1 MSFSAFALPSGG
13 VAAAPPRPGTLRR
26 RPSRRCSRVRAG
38 SDASDASPD
47 DSGDFSFR
55 ALARRVEQIKRDEAR
70 GTTTMPVIVLDA
82 TLPGQRLGLRFDKKD
97 TRRALNAGTALGP
110 LAEVG
115 DVFAMLGQAP
125 RSGQVLPFGVEV
137 AVSAVR
143 DFPDGS
149 GDVEVEL
156 VGRRR
161 VRIEGQPFDEN
172 GVAMAR
178 VAFMDFAPDAPMNGG
193 AEDDDDNESVLL
205 GEHDAVKG
213 AHPVAATRSGRRSG
227 IAEDSDSIQQ
237 SALVSEENARAAAAL
252 APLVSEWKTLVREGG
267 HERRKGQLELIE
279 SHIGPMPPSG
289 EPARVAAWVAALI
302 NPIPALGV
310 AYEIRP
316 ALLMARDT
324 KGMLRVARDGI
335 VTSIERLRPRD
346 ANSVENDETNT

>member
-1 MSFSAFALPSGG
+1 MSLSAFALPAG
-13 VAAAPPRPGTLRR
+13 VVPAAPPRPGTPCR
-26 RPSRRCSRVRAG
+26 RPSRRGSRVRADASREDDGAG
-38 SDASDASPD
+38 SDDSPD
-47 DSGDFSFR
+47 GSGDFSLR
-55 ALARRVEQIKRDEAR
+55 SLARRVEQIKRDEAR

-115 DVFAMLGQAP
+115 DAFAMLGQAP

-137 AVSAVR
+137 TVSRVR

-156 VGRRR
+156 VGSRR

-172 GVAMAR
+172 GVAMAK
-178 VAFMDFAPDAPMNGG
+178 VAFMDFAPDAPRS
-193 AEDDDDNESVLL
+193 ADESSDGEGVLL

-213 AHPVAATRSGRRSG
+213 AHPAAATRGEGSGSV
-227 IAEDSDSIQQ
+227 AETHDSE
-237 SALVSEENARAAAAL
+237 ANARAAAAL
-252 APLVSEWKTLVREGG
+252 GPLVSEWKTLVREGG

-279 SHIGPMPPSG
+279 SHLGPMPPSR

-324 KGMLRVARDGI
+324 EGMLRVARDGI

-346 ANSVENDETNT
+346 AEEEAEDAKRSD

>member
-1 MSFSAFALPSGG
+1 VRAEALPEDS
-13 VAAAPPRPGTLRR
+13 
-26 RPSRRCSRVRAG
+26 AG
-38 SDASDASPD
+38 SDESPD
-47 DSGDFSFR
+47 GSGDFSLR

-82 TLPGQRLGLRFDKKD
+82 TLPGQRLGLRFDRKD
-97 TRRALNAGTALGP
+97 TRRALNAGTSLGP

-115 DVFAMLGQAP
+115 DAFAMLGQAP

-137 AVSAVR
+137 TVSRVR

-172 GVAMAR
+172 GVAMAK
-178 VAFMDFAPDAPMNGG
+178 VAFMDFAPDAPDSING
-193 AEDDDDNESVLL
+193 EDGEAVLL
-205 GEHDAVKG
+205 GEDDAVKG
-213 AHPVAATRSGRRSG
+213 AHPAAATRGQRKETSGGDTDDASVANQGTR
-227 IAEDSDSIQQ
+227 EPFDSE
-237 SALVSEENARAAAAL
+237 ANARAAAEL
-252 APLVSEWKTLVREGG
+252 APLVSEWKALVREGG
-267 HERRKGQLELIE
+267 HERRKGQLDLIE

-324 KGMLRVARDGI
+324 RGMLRVAREGI

-346 ANSVENDETNT
+346 ARQETEEDTP

>member
-1 MSFSAFALPSGG
+1 MSFSAFALSAG
-13 VAAAPPRPGTLRR
+13 VVSAAPSRPGTPCR
-26 RPSRRCSRVRAG
+26 RPSRRGSHVCAGASREDEGAG
-38 SDASDASPD
+38 SDDPAD
-47 DSGDFSFR
+47 GFSLR
-55 ALARRVEQIKRDEAR
+55 SLARRVVQIKRDEAR

-115 DVFAMLGQAP
+115 DAFAMLGQAP

-137 AVSAVR
+137 TVSRVR

-156 VGRRR
+156 VASRRL
-161 VRIEGQPFDEN
+161 RIEGQPFDEN
-172 GVAMAR
+172 GVATAK
-178 VAFMDFAPDAPMNGG
+178 VAFMDFAPDAPGSANS
-193 AEDDDDNESVLL
+193 EDGEAVLL

-213 AHPVAATRSGRRSG
+213 AHPAAAKRGERQTTDESVAETF
-227 IAEDSDSIQQ
+227 DSE
-237 SALVSEENARAAAAL
+237 ANTRAAEAL
-252 APLVSEWKTLVREGG
+252 GPLVSEWKTLVREGG

-279 SHIGPMPPSG
+279 SHLGPMPPSS

-324 KGMLRVARDGI
+324 KGMLRVARDGV
-335 VTSIERLRPRD
+335 VTSIERLRRRD
-346 ANSVENDETNT
+346 AEEETEETSRSD

>member
-26 RPSRRCSRVRAG
+26 RPSRRCSRARAG

-47 DSGDFSFR
+47 DSGDFSLR

-156 VGRRR
+156 VGKRR

-178 VAFMDFAPDAPMNGG
+178 VAFMDFAPDAPTSAVA
-193 AEDDDDNESVLL
+193 AEDDDDESVLR

-213 AHPVAATRSGRRSG
+213 AHPAAATRSTKTD
-227 IAEDSDSIQQ
+227 DSDSTLQEN
-237 SALVSEENARAAAAL
+237 ALKVSEENARAAAAL

-346 ANSVENDETNT
+346 AKRENDETNE

>member
-1 MSFSAFALPSGG
+1 
-13 VAAAPPRPGTLRR
+13 
-26 RPSRRCSRVRAG
+26 
-38 SDASDASPD
+38 
-47 DSGDFSFR
+47 
-55 ALARRVEQIKRDEAR
+55 
-70 GTTTMPVIVLDA
+70 
-82 TLPGQRLGLRFDKKD
+82 
-97 TRRALNAGTALGP
+97 
-110 LAEVG
+110 
-115 DVFAMLGQAP
+115 MLGQAP

-193 AEDDDDNESVLL
+193 AEDDDDDESVLL

-346 ANSVENDETNT
+346 AERENDETND

>member
-26 RPSRRCSRVRAG
+26 RPSRRCSRARAG

-47 DSGDFSFR
+47 DSGDFSLR

-156 VGRRR
+156 VGKRR

-178 VAFMDFAPDAPMNGG
+178 VAFMDIAPDAPTSA
-193 AEDDDDNESVLL
+193 AEDDDDESVLR

-213 AHPVAATRSGRRSG
+213 AHPALVATRSTKTD
-227 IAEDSDSIQQ
+227 DSDST
-237 SALVSEENARAAAAL
+237 LLEEENARAAAAL

-346 ANSVENDETNT
+346 AKRENDETNE

>member
-1 MSFSAFALPSGG
+1 MRAEALPEDS
-13 VAAAPPRPGTLRR
+13 
-26 RPSRRCSRVRAG
+26 AG
-38 SDASDASPD
+38 SDESPD
-47 DSGDFSFR
+47 GSGDFSLR

-82 TLPGQRLGLRFDKKD
+82 TLPGQRLGLRFDRKD
-97 TRRALNAGTALGP
+97 TRRALNAGTSLGP

-115 DVFAMLGQAP
+115 DAFAMLGQAP

-137 AVSAVR
+137 TVSRVR

-172 GVAMAR
+172 GVTMAK
-178 VAFMDFAPDAPMNGG
+178 VAFMDFAPDAPDSKNG
-193 AEDDDDNESVLL
+193 EDGEAVLL
-205 GEHDAVKG
+205 GEDDAVKG
-213 AHPVAATRSGRRSG
+213 AHPAAATRGQRKETSSGDT
-227 IAEDSDSIQQ
+227 EDESVANQGTEPFDSE
-237 SALVSEENARAAAAL
+237 ANARAAAAL
-252 APLVSEWKTLVREGG
+252 APLVSEWKALVREGG
-267 HERRKGQLELIE
+267 HERRKGQLDLIE

-302 NPIPALGV
+302 TPIPALGV

-324 KGMLRVARDGI
+324 RGMLRVARDGI

-346 ANSVENDETNT
+346 AREETEEDTP

>member
-26 RPSRRCSRVRAG
+26 RPSRRCSRARAG

-47 DSGDFSFR
+47 DSGDFSLR

-156 VGRRR
+156 VGKRR

-178 VAFMDFAPDAPMNGG
+178 VAFMDFAPDAPTSA
-193 AEDDDDNESVLL
+193 AEDDFSDDESVLR

-213 AHPVAATRSGRRSG
+213 AHPAATTRSTKTD
-227 IAEDSDSIQQ
+227 DSDSTRQE
-237 SALVSEENARAAAAL
+237 EENARAAAAL

-316 ALLMARDT
+316 ALLMAAGHERHAARRERRHRHQHRATPAARREAGKRRDE
-324 KGMLRVARDGI
+324 RV
-335 VTSIERLRPRD
+335 V
-346 ANSVENDETNT
+346 